1 MVKWILRP
9 SWWQQLWKLV
19 SEWLSMHHYQRH
31 WTAQDIVIVLPS
43 FSWLLIAWQLPSCS
57 FFNLSRASNELLN
70 TMNWPLQ
77 CSSALLFSPYPNT
90 MHTPPS
96 FPSNKKQTL
105 CTSIALTILLRTSSS
120 KNACCQCDHPLF
132 QLQAQSWAFTT
143 KATQQQQSCQLPS
156 CALQQ
161 LHPDTNSIQSNKP
174 KKLLQRLGSCSFQL
188 VHIICVVDAKGI
200 TVAILGFGNMTAFI
214 QIQ

>member
-1 MVKWILRP
+1 
-9 SWWQQLWKLV
+9 
-19 SEWLSMHHYQRH
+19 
-31 WTAQDIVIVLPS
+31 
-43 FSWLLIAWQLPSCS
+43 
-57 FFNLSRASNELLN
+57 
-70 TMNWPLQ
+70 MNWPLQ

-120 KNACCQCDHPLF
+120 KNACCQCNHPLF

-143 KATQQQQSCQLPS
+143 KTTQQQQSCQLPS

>member
-1 MVKWILRP
+1 
-9 SWWQQLWKLV
+9 
-19 SEWLSMHHYQRH
+19 MHHYQRH

-156 CALQQ
+156 CV
-161 LHPDTNSIQSNKP
+161 HCSN
-174 KKLLQRLGSCSFQL
+174 
-188 VHIICVVDAKGI
+188 
-200 TVAILGFGNMTAFI
+200 FI
-214 QIQ
+214 QTQTVSSLINQKNFYKGLGAAHFSLCTLFVLWMQRA

>member
-9 SWWQQLWKLV
+9 WWQQLWKLV

-31 WTAQDIVIVLPS
+31 WTAQDIVTVLPT
-43 FSWLLIAWQLPSCS
+43 FSWLSIAWQLPSCS
-57 FFNLSRASNELLN
+57 FFNLSRASSELLN

-77 CSSALLFSPYPNT
+77 CSSTLLFSPYPNT

-120 KNACCQCDHPLF
+120 KNACCQCNHPLF
-132 QLQAQSWAFTT
+132 QLQAQSWAFT
-143 KATQQQQSCQLPS
+143 TQQQQSCQLPS

-161 LHPDTNSIQSNKP
+161 LHPDTNSIQSNKT
-174 KKLLQRLGSCSFQL
+174 KKLLQSLGSSAHFSSCTLLCCGCKGPNSCNTRLWEQDSF
-188 VHIICVVDAKGI
+188 HSNSI
-200 TVAILGFGNMTAFI
+200 
-214 QIQ
+214 